1 MRSASS
7 GESGRYHDNGEQT
20 MRAELSQTTRTAR
33 EMKEEEEA
41 EAEEGGWMGAAAAAV
56 DDKAEACG

>member
-41 EAEEGGWMGAAAAAV
+41 EEGGWMGAAAAAV
-56 DDKAEACG
+56 DDKAEASG